1 MLFIVVAVREVGLS
15 VSIFWLCEFAFS
27 LPFVKGNIRLPA
39 LAVMCC
45 LSIETT
51 MLQFSPEQVRALHYE
66 YTIIK
71 LMEEIDIS
79 YNMVQQ
85 TKVQHT

>member
-1 MLFIVVAVREVGLS
+1 
-15 VSIFWLCEFAFS
+15 
-27 LPFVKGNIRLPA
+27 
-39 LAVMCC
+39 MCC

-79 YNMVQQ
+79 HNMVQQ